1 MWHSNDKYRRTIYR
15 CNDKFKNYCQTLYLT
30 EDEIKGAFLRS
41 VNQLIRNKEEVISNI
56 CLLKT
61 SLSDTSA
68 LEKMRSELNIELNL
82 LTEKVQELIAENAR
96 AVKDQDEYSEK
107 YNALVNWY
115 EADKGKHD
123 QTCEEI
129 QKRKVRGRQMDS
141 FISELQ
147 EQDLITEF
155 DEKLW
160 GSLVDFITVYA
171 KDDIRVT
178 FKDGT
183 EIKA

>member
-15 CNDKFKNYCQTLYLT
+15 CNDKFNNHCQTPHLT

-82 LTEKVQELIAENAR
+82 LADKVQQLIAENAR
-96 AVKDQDEYSEK
+96 VVQNQDDYDRNYNELVSRYEAVKTQYDK
-107 YNALVNWY
+107 NC
-115 EADKGKHD
+115 EA
-123 QTCEEI
+123 I
-129 QKRKVRGRQMDS
+129 QYRKARSRQMDS
-141 FISELQ
+141 FIQELRN
-147 EQDLITEF
+147 QDLIKEF
-155 DEKLW
+155 DARLW
-160 GSLVDFITVYA
+160 GSLVDYVMVGVDGSMTVVF
-171 KDDIRVT
+171 R
-178 FKDGT
+178 DGT
-183 EIKA
+183 KV

>member
-15 CNDKFKNYCQTLYLT
+15 CNDKFNNHCQTPHLT

-82 LTEKVQELIAENAR
+82 LTEKVQKLMHGLI
-96 AVKDQDEYSEK
+96 
-107 YNALVNWY
+107 
-115 EADKGKHD
+115 
-123 QTCEEI
+123 
-129 QKRKVRGRQMDS
+129 
-141 FISELQ
+141 
-147 EQDLITEF
+147 
-155 DEKLW
+155 
-160 GSLVDFITVYA
+160 
-171 KDDIRVT
+171 
-178 FKDGT
+178 
-183 EIKA
+183 